1 VNRPQTVANANAPQA
16 HPMSGAAKALVQ
28 NMGKALVG
36 QSKSA
41 KLAVVALLA
50 GGHVLLEDVPGVG
63 KTLLAKSLSSS
74 IKSEF
79 KRIQCTPDL
88 LPSDVSG
95 VNIYDQKDGT
105 FKFVP
110 GPIFTNILLVDEIN
124 RATPRT
130 QSALLEAM
138 EEGQVTSDGNT
149 RALPPLFF
157 VIATQN
163 PIEHHGTFPLP
174 EAQLDRFM
182 ISMSL
187 GYPQADMESE
197 IIKKSI
203 QEGGFRVESI
213 LTTEDVL
220 AARQGVKKI
229 FVHDALVNYI
239 VQVVQATRKHPS
251 ILLGVSPRGSGLL
264 VRAAQALAFIDGRD
278 FVTPDDIKVLAP
290 SVFGHRIVPK
300 VKSNRVSHGELIE
313 KVVETIPVPA

>member
-1 VNRPQTVANANAPQA
+1 MNRPPSVANAPQGQA
-16 HPMSGAAKALVQ
+16 MSSAAQALVK

-36 QSKSA
+36 QAKSA
-41 KLAVVALLA
+41 KLAVVALIA

-63 KTLLAKSLSSS
+63 KTLLAKSLSNS
-74 IKSEF
+74 IKASF

-95 VNIYDQKDGT
+95 VNVYDQKEGV

-130 QSALLEAM
+130 QSSLLEAM
-138 EEGQVTSDGNT
+138 EEGQVTTDGST

-182 ISMSL
+182 ICMSL
-187 GYPQADMESE
+187 GYPQADMEGE

-203 QEGGFRVESI
+203 TDGGFNVDSI
-213 LTTEDVL
+213 LSTDDVL
-220 AARQGVKKI
+220 AARQAARKI

-239 VQVVQATRKHPS
+239 VQIVQATRKNPS

-300 VKSNRVSHGELIE
+300 VKTNRVSHGELIE